1 MFHSVGGKA
10 PRKQPAKCGPPTSEP
25 NNEDQEP
32 ASDEE
37 DEPGPP
43 AQPSAQPSTSV
54 ANRRRRFRPGTVALR
69 EIKKLQKTTDLL
81 IPRTRFAGLVREIM
95 EEVYPQHSL
104 RIQREA
110 LEALQEAA
118 EYFLVGFL
126 EDCNLN
132 AIHAKRV
139 TIQKDG
145 DLVKHYLNRLGTGSI
160 KYN

>member
-54 ANRRRRFRPGTVALR
+54 ANRRRRFRPGSKFITVIYHSKRLIITSCCTER
-69 EIKKLQKTTDLL
+69 DQK
-81 IPRTRFAGLVREIM
+81 I
-95 EEVYPQHSL
+95 
-104 RIQREA
+104 
-110 LEALQEAA
+110 A
-118 EYFLVGFL
+118 E
-126 EDCNLN
+126 D
-132 AIHAKRV
+132 H
-139 TIQKDG
+139 
-145 DLVKHYLNRLGTGSI
+145 
-160 KYN
+160 